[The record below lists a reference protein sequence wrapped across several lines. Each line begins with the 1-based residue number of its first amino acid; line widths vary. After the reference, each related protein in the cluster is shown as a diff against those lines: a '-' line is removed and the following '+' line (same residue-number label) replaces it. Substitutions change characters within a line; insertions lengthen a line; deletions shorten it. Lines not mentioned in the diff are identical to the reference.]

1 MGYFDHMETLPP
13 DSIFELMWAFKR
25 DPRPKKIDLSV
36 GIYYNDQLGLDL
48 LKSVKKAE
56 EALVQL
62 EREKAYLPIDGN
74 HSFIEVTKQLLFGE
88 ALINR
93 LGGAIYGAQ
102 TVGGTASLR
111 VGGEFLAK
119 ALSTVIHLSNPTW
132 ANHQQIFTRAGLQ
145 TAIYPYYSMH
155 TNTLQFDEMMEQL
168 KILPSKSLVLL
179 HGCCHNPTG
188 CDPTEQQWKEI
199 SSLMLKKKLIPFFDV
214 AYQGFGDGLEE
225 DAFAVRYFAEQGHE
239 MLVSFSYSKIFGLYA
254 ERVGALF
261 LVASSEKE
269 ASVGATHIRAL
280 IRANYSN
287 PPKHGAAVV
296 SYVLNNPGLKE
307 LWLSELGKMRRRI
320 VDMRGLLYDILSE
333 KALIKDYSYL
343 SGTKGMFCFTGLE
356 KSQVER
362 LIDEYGIYMLKT
374 GRINVTGLNED
385 NIEYIGDAIIKVSEG

>member
-1 MGYFDHMETLPP
+1 MGYFSHMETLPH

-36 GIYYNDQLGLDL
+36 GIYYNQQLGLDI

-56 EALVQL
+56 EAFVEL
-62 EREKAYLPIDGN
+62 EVEKAYLPIDGN
-74 HSFIEVTKQLLFGE
+74 SSFIEGTKKLLFGE
-88 ALINR
+88 VLTTR

-119 ALSTVIHLSNPTW
+119 AVSSVIHLSDPTW
-132 ANHQQIFTRAGLQ
+132 ANHPAIFARAGLK
-145 TAIYPYYSMH
+145 TAIYPYYSMQ
-155 TNTLQFDEMMEQL
+155 TNRLVFDDMMQYLKTL
-168 KILPSKSLVLL
+168 PPKSVVLL

-188 CDPTEQQWKEI
+188 CDPTQQQWKEI
-199 SSLMLKKKLIPFFDV
+199 SSLMLKKQLIPFFDV

-239 MLVSFSYSKIFGLYA
+239 MLISFSYSKIFGLYA

-261 LVASSEKE
+261 LVAASEKE
-269 ASVGATHIRAL
+269 AVIGSTHIRAL

-287 PPKHGAAVV
+287 PPKHGAVIV
-296 SYVLNNPGLKE
+296 SYVLNDEKLKA
-307 LWLSELGKMRRRI
+307 LWLSELEKMRRRI
-320 VDMRGLLYDILSE
+320 IDMRSLLYDILSE
-333 KALIKDYSYL
+333 KTKRKDYTYL
-343 SGTKGMFCFTGLE
+343 SDAKGMFCFTGLE

-385 NIEYIGDAIIKVSEG
+385 NIHYVGDAIIKVSEG